1 MARYAHD
8 GVSFDVPRD
17 WDDKC
22 MAAFAAPIAPGAKS
36 AANVVMT
43 RDTLKSGETL
53 AQYTDKQLVDL
64 AKQLTHFDLVGR
76 KETTLGEL
84 PAVELRFSWKGGV
97 GFVEQRLVSVVVG
110 SRKVLNLTAT
120 VPRAEVAKLGPI
132 FDRIFASVKIEAPSK
147 E

>member
-1 MARYAHD
+1 MARYEHD

-17 WDDKC
+17 WEDKC
-22 MAAFAAPIAPGAKS
+22 MAAFTAPIATGSKS

-53 AQYTDKQLVDL
+53 SSYTDKQLVDL

-76 KETTLGEL
+76 TDTTLGGL

-97 GFVEQRLVSVVVG
+97 GFVEQRLVSLVTVN
-110 SRKVLNLTAT
+110 RKVLNFTAT

-132 FDRIFASVKIEAPSK
+132 FDRIFASVKFDAKSE
-147 E
+147 